1 MKKDFVNKLG
11 EEKGT
16 AFYHFASEVL
26 RVASLW
32 TEFKLLFSSS
42 EKANEILNNSAP
54 SLFAMIRQ
62 SMIRDIVTSIRKLY
76 DPRVS
81 SGKRNLCLE
90 TVVKM
95 FSDDIEVPFL
105 TNEKEKLSSDL
116 ELLKVFRNKI
126 YSHNSYE
133 FLVEEKIKIE
143 PFDKELLDRVVDSLK
158 VSYSS
163 MYKSLFNS
171 SVIYVALSRKDS
183 IGLLRKLERANRYE
197 EVYFKEMEEMRDFD
211 PDFYVAKL
219 RFDK

>member
-1 MKKDFVNKLG
+1 VKKEFVNKLG

-26 RVASLW
+26 RLANLW

-62 SMIRDIVTSIRKLY
+62 SLIRDIVTSIRKLY
-76 DPRVS
+76 DPRGS

-90 TVVKM
+90 TIVNM

-116 ELLKVFRNKI
+116 ELLKLFRNKI

-133 FLVEEKIKIE
+133 FLVEGKIKIE
-143 PFDKELLDRVVDSLK
+143 SFDKELLDRVVDSLK
-158 VSYSS
+158 MSYSS
-163 MYKSLFNS
+163 MHKSLFDS
-171 SVIYVALSRKDS
+171 SVIYVALSRGDS
-183 IGLLRKLERANRYE
+183 NELLRKLERAKRYE
-197 EVYFKEMEEMRDFD
+197 CMYFREMEKMNDFD
-211 PDFYVAKL
+211 SDFDIKDL
-219 RFDK
+219 KSDK

>member
-1 MKKDFVNKLG
+1 MKKEFVNKLG

-26 RVASLW
+26 SLASLW

-42 EKANEILNNSAP
+42 EKANEILNNSVP

-62 SMIRDIVTSIRKLY
+62 SMIRDIVTSIRKIY
-76 DPRVS
+76 DPRGS
-81 SGKRNLCLE
+81 SWKRNLCLE
-90 TVVKM
+90 TIVNM

-116 ELLKVFRNKI
+116 ELLKLFRNKI

-133 FLVEEKIKIE
+133 FLVEGKIKIE
-143 PFDKELLDRVVDSLK
+143 SFDKELLDRVVDSLK
-158 VSYSS
+158 MSYSS
-163 MYKSLFNS
+163 MHKSLFDS
-171 SVIYVALSRKDS
+171 SVIYVALSRGDS
-183 IGLLRKLERANRYE
+183 IELLRKLERANRYE
-197 EVYFKEMEEMRDFD
+197 EVYFKEMEERRDFD

-219 RFDK
+219 KSDK

>member
-1 MKKDFVNKLG
+1 MKKEFVNKLG

-26 RVASLW
+26 RLANLW

-42 EKANEILNNSAP
+42 EKANEILNNSVP

-62 SMIRDIVTSIRKLY
+62 SLIRDIVTSIRKLY
-76 DPRVS
+76 DPRGS

-90 TVVKM
+90 TIVNM

-116 ELLKVFRNKI
+116 ELLKLFRNKI

-133 FLVEEKIKIE
+133 FLVEGKIKIE
-143 PFDKELLDRVVDSLK
+143 SFDKELLDRVVDSLK
-158 VSYSS
+158 MSYSS
-163 MYKSLFNS
+163 MHKSLFDS
-171 SVIYVALSRKDS
+171 SVIYVALSRGDS
-183 IGLLRKLERANRYE
+183 NELLRKLERANRYE
-197 EVYFKEMEEMRDFD
+197 EVYFKELEERRDFD
-211 PDFYVAKL
+211 PDFCVAKL
-219 RFDK
+219 KSDK